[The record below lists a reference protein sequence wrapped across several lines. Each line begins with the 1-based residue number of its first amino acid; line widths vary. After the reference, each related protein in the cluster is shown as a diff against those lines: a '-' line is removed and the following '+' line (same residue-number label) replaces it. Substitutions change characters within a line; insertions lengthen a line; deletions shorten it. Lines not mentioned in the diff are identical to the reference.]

1 MTSKIVNDFITIF
14 LMGLLVRLAIDFL
27 LHMSFISVIEA
38 HSNLRSYSSK
48 DDYFGLALLQISNSK
63 NFTQKYPA

>member
-27 LHMSFISVIEA
+27 LRMSFISVIEA
-38 HSNLRSYSSK
+38 HSNLRSYSSE